1 MHVITELG
9 TDHLE
14 SPESFFTT
22 QVSIRSKDA
31 ITTSNEYTTGF

>member
-1 MHVITELG
+1 MHVITELR

-14 SPESFFTT
+14 SPSPSFTT

-31 ITTSNEYTTGF
+31 ITHDKQ